1 VPGLFKLSLAIVLS
15 AALTAPPALAQD
27 GGYGWSFGVGVTLAI
42 AVVVVV
48 VGAYLGYGFSFLIL
62 DAPFGLAEETVDI
75 NLSAD
80 RVTVSA
86 TYVFRND
93 GDEEKTLEL
102 AYPFGEG
109 RGVGPAENVALSDGL
124 GNEIPF
130 TWKGDRI
137 AFDVS
142 VPRKNY
148 AQVFVS
154 YEQPLDGTAFTYLL
168 GKDRFWN
175 LPGADTSFVVTAPA
189 ALGRVSSVYSIKK
202 VAEEG
207 GVVRYEYSRKRFYP
221 QNNFNL
227 TWENAAAAP

>member
-1 VPGLFKLSLAIVLS
+1 VENFGWVFLGGLILVPLAI
-15 AALTAPPALAQD
+15 
-27 GGYGWSFGVGVTLAI
+27 FGAMAIVGIGLEWAI
-42 AVVVVV
+42 PHSPVR
-48 VGAYLGYGFSFLIL
+48 
-62 DAPFGLAEETVDI
+62 LAEEYVEVE
-75 NLSAD
+75 LAPG
-80 RVTVSA
+80 RVRVSA
-86 TYVFRND
+86 TYAFEND
-93 GDEEKTLEL
+93 TGRDEVLEL
-102 AYPFGEG
+102 EYPFGAG
-109 RGVGPAENVALSDGL
+109 RGVGAAENVALSDGL

-130 TWKGDRI
+130 TWEDDRI
-137 AFDVS
+137 AFDVA

-202 VAEEG
+202 VVEEG